1 MPLENYALSNTM
13 QVKKAELEQK
23 KSMLGD
29 LERDLAERREH
40 LNRTK
45 EKARQLQNEATK
57 TCGNP
62 EGRSEERKG

>member
-1 MPLENYALSNTM
+1 M

-45 EKARQLQNEATK
+45 EKARKLQNEATK

>member
-1 MPLENYALSNTM
+1 
-13 QVKKAELEQK
+13 
-23 KSMLGD
+23 MLGD

-45 EKARQLQNEATK
+45 EKARKLQNEATK

>member
-1 MPLENYALSNTM
+1 MPLENYALSNTI

-45 EKARQLQNEATK
+45 DTTSEWGYKD
-57 TCGNP
+57 CGNP
-62 EGRSEERKG
+62 ERRSEERKG